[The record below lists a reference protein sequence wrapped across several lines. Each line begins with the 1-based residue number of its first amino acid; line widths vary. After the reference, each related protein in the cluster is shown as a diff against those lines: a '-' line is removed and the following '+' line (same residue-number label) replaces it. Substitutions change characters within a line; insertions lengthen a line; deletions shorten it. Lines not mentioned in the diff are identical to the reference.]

1 MSRRCPPPSDAHG
14 CSRTDR
20 PAEPVEQQ
28 LPQDAGRGGE
38 DGHEGLPGI
47 TSAVQDVV
55 ANNAAI
61 ISRPW
66 TYSAVT
72 ENERQRTDKASEEVS
87 GKAEGAGGGTV
98 RHPSDHLPYTDN
110 QTEFGT
116 CNKIGIRTKEEYH
129 EIAFN
134 FFLFYRNV
142 AALRDGGS
150 PVGGH
155 RPRQYGTGNHQ
166 CRQYGQYGEADGGTG
181 EQAPDRPGLCPEGV
195 RHRQT
200 RTDVHGLIDRQNR
213 LNSNCLR
220 TLEEAEKM
228 DMKELPGITSAVQDV
243 VANNAAI
250 ISRPGIYS
258 AVTENERQRTD
269 GAARRMSSEV
279 RRREAS
285 LGTIRQ
291 IMSHTR
297 TIRRNLG
304 LVTE

>member
-1 MSRRCPPPSDAHG
+1 M
-14 CSRTDR
+14 
-20 PAEPVEQQ
+20 
-28 LPQDAGRGGE
+28 
-38 DGHEGLPGI
+38 
-47 TSAVQDVV
+47 
-55 ANNAAI
+55 
-61 ISRPW
+61 
-66 TYSAVT
+66 
-72 ENERQRTDKASEEVS
+72 S

-98 RHPSDHLPYTDN
+98 RHPSDHLPYTDD

-155 RPRQYGTGNHQ
+155 RPRQYG
-166 CRQYGQYGEADGGTG
+166 RRA
-181 EQAPDRPGLCPEGV
+181 RMF
-195 RHRQT
+195 
-200 RTDVHGLIDRQNR
+200 TDLIDRQNR

-250 ISRPGIYS
+250 ISLTGDILS
-258 AVTENERQRTD
+258 SDLKMNDSERMEQLD
-269 GAARRMSSEV
+269 GCLQEV
-279 RRREAS
+279 RRQEAS

>member
-1 MSRRCPPPSDAHG
+1 M
-14 CSRTDR
+14 
-20 PAEPVEQQ
+20 
-28 LPQDAGRGGE
+28 
-38 DGHEGLPGI
+38 
-47 TSAVQDVV
+47 
-55 ANNAAI
+55 
-61 ISRPW
+61 
-66 TYSAVT
+66 
-72 ENERQRTDKASEEVS
+72 S

-155 RPRQYGTGNHQ
+155 RPRQYGTGIINAANTASTVKQ
-166 CRQYGQYGEADGGTG
+166 TV
-181 EQAPDRPGLCPEGV
+181 EQVNRLQTALDYVQKVSATV
-195 RHRQT
+195 RRA
-200 RTDVHGLIDRQNR
+200 RMFTDLIDRQNR

-228 DMKELPGITSAVQDV
+228 DMKGLPGITSAVQDV

-250 ISRPGIYS
+250 ISLTGDILS
-258 AVTENERQRTD
+258 SDLKMNDSERMEQLDDVFRKSV
-269 GAARRMSSEV
+269 ARRLHWAPSDRSCH
-279 RRREAS
+279 
-285 LGTIRQ
+285 IRVPSDG
-291 IMSHTR
+291 IWD
-297 TIRRNLG
+297 L
-304 LVTE
+304 